1 MQNFTRMLWM
11 VGFLLTFVVIYLAS
25 SAGYGVT
32 PLTDRTILSDSRDGG
47 GYFTGS
53 RSIRGGGMR
62 YGK

>member
-1 MQNFTRMLWM
+1 M